1 MALAAMAV
9 LLAMSA
15 AQAAAEDLV
24 TEGEHEFVKVTAP
37 TRAMAAQLA
46 VDYDVA
52 YATGD
57 RTATVVATPEEQARL
72 RAAGYTGRRDGR
84 GSGDD
89 RRPPR
94 PSARPTSAPSGA
106 PRRSRSRASRPT

>member
-1 MALAAMAV
+1 MARRVSLALAAMAV
-9 LLAMSA
+9 LLAMTA

-37 TRAMAAQLA
+37 NRAMAAQLA
-46 VDYDVA
+46 IDYDVA

-72 RAAGYTGRRDGR
+72 RAAGYTIGATVADQETI
-84 GSGDD
+84 DD
-89 RRPPR
+89 RLVE
-94 PSARPTSAPSGA
+94 
-106 PRRSRSRASRPT
+106 RRADVRA